1 MVVLFLTKD
10 FTEIIKSNKPKMLI
24 KIPSSSLKENTK
36 EGKILLERKIINTLN
51 MVIIGGGI
59 LFFIWKIINLDEI
72 KIVIIIY

>member
-59 LFFIWKIINLDEI
+59 LFFI
-72 KIVIIIY
+72 